1 MGSCVSGKVGVDDG
15 DVVYGTSWGATR
27 LMVGDVGDKEAK
39 SDVYVRCGRGYER
52 LESDERECAARGGLI
67 SCSGCKWCSN
77 DL

>member
-1 MGSCVSGKVGVDDG
+1 
-15 DVVYGTSWGATR
+15 
-27 LMVGDVGDKEAK
+27 MVGDVGDKEAK